1 MLFSIRILTDFVIH
15 FFYYSDA
22 NYLLT
27 LMEIW
32 FLISYGSECY
42 LSKLSV
48 LSVLFLSVLRWLAEI
63 LSVLC
68 FQFLWHH
75 LFAYN
80 DQARIVISVL
90 FGISGL
96 VFYVLILIVFIIRAC
111 TSGFQYLCDNSSLV
125 CNIYVIISSLILTLC
140 MLLSEHFLVLYS
152 NEKLKGNLSQIF

>member
-1 MLFSIRILTDFVIH
+1 
-15 FFYYSDA
+15 
-22 NYLLT
+22 
-27 LMEIW
+27 MEIW
-32 FLISYGSECY
+32 FFVSYGSKCY

-96 VFYVLILIVFIIRAC
+96 VFYVLSLIVCIIRAC
-111 TSGFQYLCDNSSLV
+111 TSGFQYLYDNSSLV
-125 CNIYVIISSLILTLC
+125 CNIYMIIFSLIW
-140 MLLSEHFLVLYS
+140 LYVCCFQNIS
-152 NEKLKGNLSQIF
+152 WCYIIMRNWKEIWAKSFNILFFSVSLNIR